1 MAVIYMNLI
10 LNGKKTFKEVPRLL
24 QAQVKA
30 LLIDADCAELAE

>member
-1 MAVIYMNLI
+1 MAVIYLNLI

-24 QAQVKA
+24 QTQVKA